1 MAAADFSRTRGP
13 ASARGLFLIFS
24 LLCLISVSTSL
35 NTEEQLML
43 EQMKTAIKEAER
55 WKAENKYR
63 KETITKLFDLSSSLN
78 NKEPLKLFKETVH
91 KGIKEEQRVK
101 AQFIYRIATSGF
113 EEMLENYAHRLEMV
127 TRLLPDSKPLKEIV
141 NICLHMMMNLTT
153 IINKK
158 MSLLQK

>member
-43 EQMKTAIKEAER
+43 EYMKIAIKDADNR
-55 WKAENKYR
+55 KAEDKYR

-78 NKEPLKLFKETVH
+78 NKEQLNLFKETVH
-91 KGIKEEQRVK
+91 KAIKEEQRVK
-101 AQFIYRIATSGF
+101 AQFMYRVATSGF

-127 TRLLPDSKPLKEIV
+127 TRLLPDCKPLKEII
-141 NICLHMMMNLTT
+141 NICLHMMKNLRT

-158 MSLLQK
+158 MSLMQK